1 MSGTIDN
8 RVAVNTEYCP
18 QSINGYEI
26 IKLLEECGSQS
37 SVYLA
42 QKHDENF
49 IVKIYNF
56 SLTDEIE
63 DVLSS
68 IKSLRHKSIA
78 EIVEY
83 GEKEGHA
90 YEIQKYYDRDRYSL
104 NPRYFVSHC
113 LRGINHVLLSCI

>member
-68 IKSLRHKSIA
+68 LK
-78 EIVEY
+78 
-83 GEKEGHA
+83 
-90 YEIQKYYDRDRYSL
+90 
-104 NPRYFVSHC
+104 VS
-113 LRGINHVLLSCI
+113 GINQLLRSLSTAKKKVMHTRYRNIMIGTDTP